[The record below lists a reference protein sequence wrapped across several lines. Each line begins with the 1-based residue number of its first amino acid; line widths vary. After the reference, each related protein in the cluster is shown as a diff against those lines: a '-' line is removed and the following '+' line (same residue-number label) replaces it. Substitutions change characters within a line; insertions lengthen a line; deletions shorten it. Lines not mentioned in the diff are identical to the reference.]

1 MKDFLITYKGYMY
14 WVVGVLIAVIIL
26 RFLTNLLHNW
36 LLKKELEKFPE
47 EQPKT
52 VNLVKRIL
60 NALWVVLGL
69 IGMSFIFVGENK
81 YAIILKNIELVLYLG
96 LMAVFTIVA
105 AATTNMWFKTSIER
119 KVKHNDDPT
128 SLQFLRNV
136 IVVVIY
142 FLGIVLCLLAF
153 PSMRGLAHTALGGAG
168 VIALIAGVASQEA
181 LSNVIG
187 GIFIISFKPFK
198 IGDLIKVTDDM
209 VGTVTDITLRH
220 TIIRNF
226 ENKMIVIPN
235 AIINKEKLINYDL
248 GELKCCERIEI
259 KIGFDSDVDVAK
271 RIMQEECEAHPLL
284 MDNRSFQEKKEG
296 KPIAK
301 TALIEMSE
309 YCVTLR
315 VWAWAHN
322 FSDCFQLKIDVL
334 ETIKKRFKENN
345 IERPSPN
352 RTIIFQDKKT
362 DLETT

>member
-181 LSNVIG
+181 LCNVIG

-198 IGDLIKVTDDM
+198 RYKRTNS
-209 VGTVTDITLRH
+209 
-220 TIIRNF
+220 IR
-226 ENKMIVIPN
+226 K
-235 AIINKEKLINYDL
+235 
-248 GELKCCERIEI
+248 
-259 KIGFDSDVDVAK
+259 
-271 RIMQEECEAHPLL
+271 Q
-284 MDNRSFQEKKEG
+284 
-296 KPIAK
+296 
-301 TALIEMSE
+301 
-309 YCVTLR
+309 
-315 VWAWAHN
+315 
-322 FSDCFQLKIDVL
+322 
-334 ETIKKRFKENN
+334 TIK
-345 IERPSPN
+345 
-352 RTIIFQDKKT
+352 
-362 DLETT
+362 